1 MVTEKRVTEK
11 RVTEKRVTMNA
22 DLAVRA
28 EHPLIAENITAR
40 IGRRTIL
47 HDIDIVAN
55 PGEILALVGPNGCGK
70 STLLSVLSGV
80 RAPVSGSVRIGDLDV
95 HRTDSMA
102 LARARSLVTQQNRGD
117 TPFPV
122 REVVEMGR
130 FPWTR
135 TPEALRSE
143 EIIDAAIAE
152 CDLED
157 LVERPFSQLSGGQQ
171 ARVSLAR
178 AMAQDSPVIMLDEPT
193 AALDIGHTEQVLSI
207 LRRRAAAGATIVLVV
222 HDLSLTAAYA
232 DRVAVMKAGRLLET
246 GTVDEVMTA
255 ELLSTT
261 YDHPVVVW
269 DHPETGERIIT
280 PVR

>member
-1 MVTEKRVTEK
+1 MTERSLT
-11 RVTEKRVTMNA
+11 A
-22 DLAVRA
+22 APLAA
-28 EHPLIAENITAR
+28 TPLTATGIDAR
-40 IGRRTIL
+40 IGRRDIL
-47 HDIDIVAN
+47 HGIDLTAE

-70 STLLSVLSGV
+70 STLLSVLAGV
-80 RAPVSGSVRIGDLDV
+80 RDPSAGTVRIGELDV
-95 HRTDSMA
+95 HRTDSRA
-102 LARARSLVTQQNRGD
+102 LARARALVTQQNRAD

-135 TPEALRSE
+135 TPEARQSE
-143 EIIDAAIAE
+143 QLIADAIDE
-152 CDLED
+152 CDLTE
-157 LVERPFSQLSGGQQ
+157 LVDRPFAQLSGGQQ

-178 AMAQDSPVIMLDEPT
+178 ALAQASPVLLLDEPT

-207 LRRRAAAGATIVLVV
+207 LRRRAAAGATVVLVV

-232 DRVAVMKAGRLLET
+232 DRVAVMKDGRLLAT

-255 ELLSTT
+255 ELLTET

-269 DHPETGERIIT
+269 NHPETGERIIT
-280 PVR
+280 PAR